1 MLLLLRGGWWPIRRS
16 RGAPDRLPHTGM
28 GYVGGVTSGAR
39 LLTVFAVLAGV
50 FLMHGLPA
58 QDCSGA
64 AMPSMTAVAHTG
76 MDMGS
81 GHGGVCVFTTPSRD
95 HAPVLALVL
104 LFVALLLTVVWRPLL
119 VGGPSRRGPPSGP
132 ELLTMVCVSRT

>member
-1 MLLLLRGGWWPIRRS
+1 
-16 RGAPDRLPHTGM
+16 M
-28 GYVGGVTSGAR
+28 GYVGPVTPGAR

-64 AMPSMTAVAHTG
+64 AAMPSMTAVAHTG

-81 GHGGVCVFTTPSRD
+81 GHGGVCLFTTPSRD
-95 HAPVLALVL
+95 HAPVLPLAL
-104 LFVALLLTVVWRPLL
+104 LFVAVPLTVVWRPRL
-119 VGGPSRRGPPSGP
+119 VGGPSRRGPPSGA

>member
-1 MLLLLRGGWWPIRRS
+1 V
-16 RGAPDRLPHTGM
+16 
-28 GYVGGVTSGAR
+28 GYVGTVTHGAR

-76 MDMGS
+76 MDMDS

-95 HAPVLALVL
+95 HAPLLALVL
-104 LFVALLLTVVWRPLL
+104 LFVAVLLTVVWRPLL
-119 VGGPSRRGPPSGP
+119 VGGPSRRGPPSGA
-132 ELLTMVCVSRT
+132 ELLTLVCVSRT